1 MLKRILTSAAICAA
15 LFAAPATAQERIVP
29 EGWQQT
35 YDNFHYAPAVRAGD
49 LIYLSGIVSSL
60 EGDESEFN
68 PADLEKAFD
77 RTFEAIGAV
86 LAEAGADWS
95 NVVEMTTFHTELV
108 HQVTPFTTSK
118 DKYVKAPYPAW
129 TAIDVDRLFP
139 ERGLVEIKV
148 IAYVGD

>member
-1 MLKRILTSAAICAA
+1 MLKSILASAA
-15 LFAAPATAQERIVP
+15 LFAAMSSSPAAAQERIVP
-29 EGWQQT
+29 EGWQET

-49 LIYLSGIVSSL
+49 LIYLSGIVATL
-60 EGDESEFN
+60 EGDENEFN
-68 PADLEKAFD
+68 PADLEAAFD
-77 RTFEAIGAV
+77 RAFEAVGQV
-86 LAEAGADWS
+86 LTEAGADWS

-108 HQVTPFTTSK
+108 YQVTPFTTSK
-118 DKYVKAPYPAW
+118 DKFVKAPYPAW